1 MNRHVMLCAALCLF
15 GATAFG
21 QATNPPSHFPTP
33 AELADQARGAA
44 GVLDNSRPQVAYF
57 DLTDPITEKPAGFS
71 LLAGASSTTFRDIL
85 RRVEKARDD
94 KNIKAVLFTLGGGVL
109 NLEQAL
115 EMRDLL
121 MDLRKANKR
130 TFVYADTYDMPAYLV
145 ASGASDI
152 CLMDGGD
159 IEMPGVGLETMFAK
173 GTLDLVGVQ
182 ADYIQIGKFKG
193 ADEMYTRTGPSPE
206 LRGELDRLVGSIY
219 GELVDTISSS
229 RNLSPDKVKA
239 CFDMAMVP
247 AREAKA
253 RGLVDFL
260 VDIDSMRDLMANE
273 LGAKITLIHDY
284 GVEEQ
289 PSLDLS
295 NPLALL
301 SMFNKKPPEA
311 SSKPYVALIYAEGE
325 IVDGAAGDSLFST
338 SNTIGS
344 DDIRQAMRMA
354 DRDKN
359 VKAIVLRIDS
369 PGGSALA
376 SEAMWQAVRRAAA
389 DKPVIISVGTMAA
402 SGGYYLATSGNF
414 IFADPTAIVGSIGVV
429 GGKFVLKDLFAKVG
443 ISTFAAERGANAD
456 LFSEDTPW
464 TDSQRQLVTNW
475 MQDTYKQFTERVMT
489 TRKGKIANID
499 DVAQGRIFMAR
510 QAKDLG
516 LVDSI
521 GGEQT
526 ALDYAAN
533 KGGLTPGQYDV
544 RVLPPTKT
552 LADILGGAAGG
563 TQSMSNLTPRVSIAD
578 DSILRMMSPA
588 TRDLVLKQIQMMEL
602 FQKSPVQLVWPV
614 ALETH

>member
-1 MNRHVMLCAALCLF
+1 
-15 GATAFG
+15 
-21 QATNPPSHFPTP
+21 
-33 AELADQARGAA
+33 
-44 GVLDNSRPQVAYF
+44 
-57 DLTDPITEKPAGFS
+57 
-71 LLAGASSTTFRDIL
+71 
-85 RRVEKARDD
+85 
-94 KNIKAVLFTLGGGVL
+94 
-109 NLEQAL
+109 
-115 EMRDLL
+115 
-121 MDLRKANKR
+121 
-130 TFVYADTYDMPAYLV
+130 MPAYLV

-289 PSLDLS
+289 ASLDLS